1 MAATGAFGV
10 SSGGTITT
18 RGRNRRTRRIRETA
32 AAPTSA
38 RLSFPQG
45 VAVDDEGNVYI
56 ADSKNNRVRK
66 VSPGGRIT
74 TFAGHGQAGLFRR
87 RRPERPRRRLNDPQA
102 VAVDAEGNVYIAEQL
117 GQRVRKVTPGGIIT
131 TFAGTGDPTSSGD
144 GGPASSASVF
154 YPMGVAVDGRG
165 GVYITG
171 PHGIRKVSGGTIT
184 TIVPS
189 TQKLAPQGVAVDRKG
204 NVYVADWYDAVR
216 KVTPGG
222 KITTFAGGGTS
233 GLGDGGPATSAKLGS
248 VFGVAVDKQGT
259 VYISDPG
266 HNRVRRGRSGWDD
279 HDIRGHGRPGL
290 FWRRRPRD
298 LGVVDLPDGAGRR
311 REGERLHRGPRRQP
325 GAQGLERTV
334 GCRCTPEAIPVRRRR
349 DEGHLQDA
357 VRQHRLR
364 LLSGVRQLRD
374 QERARALAT
383 ADEARLLT
391 SRSGVSGCD
400 GASPDGGVVLPWR
413 GRARRRAFRRGTRC
427 AGARLRHEVE

>member
-1 MAATGAFGV
+1 M
-10 SSGGTITT
+10 
-18 RGRNRRTRRIRETA
+18 
-32 AAPTSA
+32 
-38 RLSFPQG
+38 
-45 VAVDDEGNVYI
+45 
-56 ADSKNNRVRK
+56 RK
-66 VSPGGRIT
+66 VSTGGRIT
-74 TFAGHGQAGLFRR
+74 TFAGTGKRGSSGDGGRATSA
-87 RRPERPRRRLNDPQA
+87 RLNDPQA

-266 HNRVRRGRSGWDD
+266 DNRVRRGRSGRDD
-279 HDIRGHGRPGL
+279 HDIRGQRAS
-290 FWRRRPRD
+290 R
-298 LGVVDLPDGAGRR
+298 A
-311 REGERLHRGPRRQP
+311 RLET
-325 GAQGLERTV
+325 A
-334 GCRCTPEAIPVRRRR
+334 AARRRR
-349 DEGHLQDA
+349 G
-357 VRQHRLR
+357 
-364 LLSGVRQLRD
+364 
-374 QERARALAT
+374 
-383 ADEARLLT
+383 
-391 SRSGVSGCD
+391 
-400 GASPDGGVVLPWR
+400 
-413 GRARRRAFRRGTRC
+413 
-427 AGARLRHEVE
+427 

>member
-1 MAATGAFGV
+1 MIWLGVAVAAAAMAATGAFGV

-18 RGRNRRTRRIRETA
+18 VAGTGARGASGDGGRA
-32 AAPTSA
+32 TSA

-66 VSPGGRIT
+66 VSTGGRIT
-74 TFAGHGQAGLFRR
+74 TFAGTGKRGSSGDGGRATSA
-87 RRPERPRRRLNDPQA
+87 RLNDPQA

-266 HNRVRRGRSGWDD
+266 HNRVRRVGPGGTITTFAGTGVPGSSGDGGRATSAWLTFPMGLAVDGKGNVYIADRDD
-279 HDIRGHGRPGL
+279 NRVRKV
-290 FWRRRPRD
+290 W
-298 LGVVDLPDGAGRR
+298 
-311 REGERLHRGPRRQP
+311 RGPL
-325 GAQGLERTV
+325 A
-334 GCRCTPEAIPVRRRR
+334 
-349 DEGHLQDA
+349 A
-357 VRQHRLR
+357 VH
-364 LLSGVRQLRD
+364 
-374 QERARALAT
+374 ARSHP
-383 ADEARLLT
+383 R
-391 SRSGVSGCD
+391 
-400 GASPDGGVVLPWR
+400 PP
-413 GRARRRAFRRGTRC
+413 
-427 AGARLRHEVE
+427 AG